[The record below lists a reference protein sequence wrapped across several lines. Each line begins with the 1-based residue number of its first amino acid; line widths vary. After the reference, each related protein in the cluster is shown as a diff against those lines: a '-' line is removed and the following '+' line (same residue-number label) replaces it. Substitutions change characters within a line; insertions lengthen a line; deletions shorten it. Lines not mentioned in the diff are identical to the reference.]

1 LRQNIDKEL
10 ASRGITNPRWRDRQP
25 LVESMK
31 ERMYEAYLKNKNRRA
46 ARKPK
51 ASLGMKLQRLQEI
64 RMGFIPDNSHSS
76 NELSKFAK
84 GGIIKAQWG
93 SDSSKWFED
102 SFD

>member
-1 LRQNIDKEL
+1 
-10 ASRGITNPRWRDRQP
+10 
-25 LVESMK
+25 
-31 ERMYEAYLKNKNRRA
+31 
-46 ARKPK
+46 
-51 ASLGMKLQRLQEI
+51 MKLQRLQEL

-102 SFD
+102 LFD